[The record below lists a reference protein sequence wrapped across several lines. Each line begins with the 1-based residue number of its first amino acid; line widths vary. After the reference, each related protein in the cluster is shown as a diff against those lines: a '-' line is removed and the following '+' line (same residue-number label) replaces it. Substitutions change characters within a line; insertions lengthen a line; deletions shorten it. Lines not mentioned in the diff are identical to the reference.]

1 MRRNPCSA
9 WTDQRGIVLVMAL
22 ILMGLLSALVGA
34 YAILVRADIG
44 IRGGAGRARKA
55 FYAAE
60 AGLNVAMAETRN
72 MFDNFAVPTAY
83 SNVVTVGTGSQQRT
97 VGYSLS
103 PDPTCNPCPT
113 QSIPAGQPFAGLNTI
128 PYRYTVSSV
137 AENTEGDQETELGAE
152 FEVHNIPIFQFL
164 AFYANDLYI
173 MPAPTMSLAGRVH
186 TNGDMY
192 LNANNGATLSIGD
205 KQPQMPFVQVSAAG
219 NIFRGGYK
227 DYTGQI
233 CTGTV
238 IVDRLADT
246 APPSPDLDPLTLS
259 CVGNGGSPVPQTTL
273 SGYLG
278 SMLAGVNA
286 MQTPNMNSIARGGA
300 DAVYWERADLRI
312 VLRLDL
318 PRAAIN
324 FGAAGLCP
332 AQAGVRPI
340 APASPALFP
349 IEVQSSNGSRDTAKT
364 NALWRFMCERRG
376 AIFYNDIPNGAV
388 AGTSNDALAANRNNY
403 TPAFGGT
410 TNDRVY
416 RRVGEDTNGDG
427 IVDTTIN
434 GAISN
439 SDRNRDICP
448 ISINNPKPAAATRP
462 WWVME
467 DCPWPYEILGTAVG
481 QSGSATQTNG
491 TGDDAPVSSWF
502 QDMDYRR
509 GGFYNRRE
517 GKWIYLLNVNLR
529 ALIDWNEFNG
539 GPLFAPN
546 DSSDGGL
553 VVFLSVQGPS
563 SSAAANNYG
572 VRIFDSAD
580 LNTRGG
586 TFPWPAPADPTGLT
600 VVSDQAVYIEGNYNK
615 THQYPA
621 AVIGDAIN
629 VLSQGWEVP
638 AAGPLPNDR
647 KSLSSSLATRDVP
660 AADGTTGSGA
670 GCGVGGCASFT
681 TNTALGV
688 NAAFISG
695 IGPAPDGDGVY
706 NGGLENYPRFH
717 ESWTNFRLNYL
728 GSFVSLGLP
737 RHQKN
742 DWACGSGSPC
752 NIYDPPDRFWD
763 YDTAFNNVA
772 WLPPL
777 TPRVT
782 YVEQRLY
789 TRFYK

>member
-1 MRRNPCSA
+1 MRRNLRA
-9 WTDQRGIVLVMAL
+9 TWTDQRGIVLVMAL
-22 ILMGLLSALVGA
+22 VLMGLLSALVGA
-34 YAILVRADIG
+34 YAMLVRADVG
-44 IRGGAGRARKA
+44 LRGGAGRARKA

-72 MFDNFAVPTAY
+72 MFNDFAVPIAY
-83 SNVVTVGTGSQQRT
+83 TDTVTVGSGSQQRT
-97 VGYSLS
+97 VTYSLE

-137 AENTEGDQETELGAE
+137 AENTEGDEETELGAE

-173 MPAPTMSLAGRVH
+173 MPAPTMNLAGRVH
-186 TNGDMY
+186 TNGNLY
-192 LNANNGATLSIGD
+192 LNVNAGATLSIGD
-205 KQPQMPFVQVSAAG
+205 RQPQMPFVQVSAAQ
-219 NIFRGGYK
+219 NIYRGGFK

-238 IVDRLADT
+238 IVDQLSDT
-246 APPSPDLDPLTLS
+246 ALPSPDLDPRTLG
-259 CVGNGGSPVPQTTL
+259 CVGSGAAPVPQATL

-278 SMLAGVNA
+278 SMLAGVSP
-286 MQTPNMNSIARGGA
+286 MQTPSMNSIARGGE
-300 DAVYWERADLRI
+300 DAVYWDRADLRI
-312 VLRLDL
+312 VLRLDQGQ
-318 PRAAIN
+318 AAIN
-324 FGAAGLCP
+324 FGAADLCP
-332 AQAGVRPI
+332 AQPGVRPA
-340 APASPALFP
+340 APWSPALFP
-349 IEVQSSNGSRDTAKT
+349 IEVQNASGAQDPVKTTA
-364 NALWRFMCERRG
+364 LRRFMCERRG

-388 AGTSNDALAANRNNY
+388 AGTPNDALAINRANY
-403 TPAFGGT
+403 TPPFGGT

-416 RRVGEDTNGDG
+416 RRIGEDTNGDG

-434 GAISN
+434 GIVSN

-448 ISINNPKPAAATRP
+448 ISVNNPAPAAITRP

-467 DCPWPYEILGTAVG
+467 DCPWPYEIPITSGGPGTA
-481 QSGSATQTNG
+481 TP
-491 TGDDAPVSSWF
+491 DAPASSWF

-517 GKWIYLLNVNLR
+517 GKWIYMLNVNMR

-553 VVFLSVQGPS
+553 VIFLSVQGPS
-563 SSAAANNYG
+563 SLAAANNYG

-586 TFPWPAPADPTGLT
+586 SFPWPAPADPTGLT
-600 VVSDQAVYIEGNYNK
+600 VVSDQAIYIQGNYNHVQK
-615 THQYPA
+615 YPA
-621 AVIGDAIN
+621 AIIGDAIN

-638 AAGPLPNDR
+638 AAGPIPNDR
-647 KSLSSSLATRDVP
+647 KSMSGSLATRAVP

-670 GCGVGGCASFT
+670 GCGVGGCANFT
-681 TNTALGV
+681 TATALGV

-695 IGPAPDGDGVY
+695 IGPAPGGNGVY

-717 ESWTNFRLNYL
+717 ESWTGRRLNYL

-737 RHQKN
+737 QHQN
-742 DWACGSGSPC
+742 NNWACGSGGPC